1 MLILLSISLSLDAF
15 VVALAHGL
23 KSTRIPF
30 LSKLIICFIS
40 IFYFGIS
47 VFMGEY
53 ISSFFSPQTAKII
66 GILLMSFLCIWM
78 LLQVIFNKDTKCEDN
93 NNTSSVLF
101 KWTFKS
107 IRLTFAIIKNP
118 MLCDVDK
125 SNSISPAEAFF
136 LGTTLSIDSISI
148 GMGYALLGNVSF
160 FAPLMVGLFQ
170 LVFLCSGNFIGLKFQ
185 SLKLKHTDKLQ
196 LVSVSIMFLLLIVRI
211 FA

>member
-40 IFYFGIS
+40 IFYFGIA
-47 VFMGEY
+47 VFLGEY

-66 GILLMSFLCIWM
+66 GILLMAFLCIWM
-78 LLQVIFNKDTKCEDN
+78 LLQVIFNKDSKCDDD
-93 NNTSSVLF
+93 NTSSVLF
-101 KWTFKS
+101 KWSIKS

-125 SNSISPAEAFF
+125 SKSISPAEAIF

-148 GMGYALLGNVSF
+148 GMGYALLGDVSL

-185 SLKLKHTDKLQ
+185 SLKLKHTDKIQ
-196 LVSVSIMFLLLIVRI
+196 LVSVGIMFLLLIVRI